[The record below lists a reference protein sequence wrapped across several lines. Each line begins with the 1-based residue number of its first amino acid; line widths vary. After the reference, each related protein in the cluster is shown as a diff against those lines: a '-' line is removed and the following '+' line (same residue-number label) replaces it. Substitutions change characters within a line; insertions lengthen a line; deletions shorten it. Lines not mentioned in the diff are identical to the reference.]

1 MSIARDRTDVSGWA
15 SDAVAALLRE
25 LNFEYIALNPGSS
38 YRGLH
43 DSIVNY
49 LGNERPQILL
59 CLHEEHAIA
68 MGHGYAKVTNRPLL
82 TAVHS
87 QVGLMHA
94 TMAIYDAWVDRVP
107 LVIVGANGPID
118 ATKRRPFRDW
128 VHTTADNGAL
138 IRGYVK
144 WDDQP
149 GSIAAALE
157 SVLRANQ
164 IARSLPAGP
173 TYVCLDV
180 ELQEQKLEA
189 PLRLPEIARFAPP
202 DPPVPPAGDVARAAD
217 LLRGARS
224 PAVMIGRVSRSVQG
238 WNERIALAEA
248 LGARVVTDLKVGAA
262 FPTDHRLHAGPAG
275 GRLSANAIAAIRD
288 ADVVLSLDFVDLGG
302 SLGQAGRG
310 ERLAA
315 TVISCSLDQYLHNGW
330 SMDYQE
336 LPPADLNLAG
346 DPDGFVSALL
356 REMGVPAAQAVPA
369 ALPATTNG
377 KGRSPL
383 PDDRIEVGSLCSS
396 VSEAC
401 AGIETCFIR
410 LPIGV
415 DGRHFTFRHPLD
427 YLGGSTGIGIG
438 PGIAVGAA
446 LALRGSNRLPVAILG
461 DGDYLMGV
469 TALWTAVAN
478 GIPLLVVL
486 ANNRSYYNDELHQGR
501 MAQERGRP
509 VERKWIGQRIDGP
522 PVDLAGMARMQG
534 AAGIGPV
541 ERGADLMPALVKGIE
556 QVRAGKVC
564 VIDVLVKPEY
574 ETRGEPG

>member
-1 MSIARDRTDVSGWA
+1 MKTAEQGKTVVSGWG
-15 SDAVAALLRE
+15 SDAIAALLRE
-25 LNFEYIALNPGSS
+25 LGFEYIALNPGSS

-49 LGNERPQILL
+49 LGNERPEILL

-68 MGHGYAKVTNRPLL
+68 MGHGYAKVTDKPLL

-107 LVIVGANGPID
+107 LVILGANGPID
-118 ATKRRPFRDW
+118 ARKRRAFRDW

-138 IRGYVK
+138 IRGYTK

-149 GSIAAALE
+149 GSIEAALE

-173 TYVCLDV
+173 TYVCFDV
-180 ELQEQKLEA
+180 EMQERKLAA
-189 PLRLPEIARFAPP
+189 PITLPDAKRFTPP
-202 DPPVPPAGDVARAAD
+202 DPPVPPAHDVQRAAQ
-217 LLRGARS
+217 LLRAAKH
-224 PAVMIGRVSRSVQG
+224 PVILVGRVSRSMTG
-238 WNERIALAEA
+238 WNERVALAEA
-248 LGARVVTDLKVGAA
+248 LQARVITDLKVGAA
-262 FPTDHRLHAGPAG
+262 FPTDHPLHAGPPG
-275 GRLSANAIAAIRD
+275 GRLTKNAVAAVRE
-288 ADVVLSLDFVDLGG
+288 ADVILSLDFVDVGG
-302 SLGQAGRG
+302 SLREASGGDPSD
-310 ERLAA
+310 A
-315 TVISCSLDQYLHNGW
+315 TVISCSLDQYVHNGW

-336 LPPADLNLAG
+336 LPAVDLNLAG
-346 DPDGFVSALL
+346 SPDAFVSALL
-356 REMGVPAAQAVPA
+356 REMEIAVAVERPRA
-369 ALPATTNG
+369 SVATNG
-377 KGRSPL
+377 ARSGP
-383 PDDRIEVGSLCSS
+383 PAGERIGVGSLCAA
-396 VSEAC
+396 VVEAC
-401 AGIETCFIR
+401 RELDTCFIR
-410 LPIGV
+410 LPLGV

-446 LALRGSNRLPVAILG
+446 LALRGGDRLPVAILG

-478 GIPLLVVL
+478 KIPLLVVL
-486 ANNRSYYNDELHQGR
+486 ANNRSYFNDEVHQGR

-509 VERKWIGQRIDGP
+509 VERKWIGQRIDDP
-522 PVDLAGMARMQG
+522 APDLAGIARMQG

-541 ERGADLMPALVKGIE
+541 TRASELPSVLKKAIDE
-556 QVRAGKVC
+556 VRSGKVC
-564 VIDVLVKPEY
+564 IVDVIIEPEY
-574 ETRGEPG
+574 ETREQG